1 MWVSAC
7 SCQPI
12 WAIIDR
18 GQEKVS
24 ASAFCDVHALT
35 HARPGILAYIDLS
48 KTTQD
53 RPEPDGLRPSLVE
66 LCF

>member
-1 MWVSAC
+1 MCVSAC
-7 SCQPI
+7 SWQPI
-12 WAIIDR
+12 WAIIDP

-24 ASAFCDVHALT
+24 ASAFGDVHALT
-35 HARPGILAYIDLS
+35 HALSRILAYIDMS

-66 LCF
+66 Q